1 LGEWLGNIPDNITPD
16 NLGGAIKQIP
26 DNVTPDNLGGAIGG
40 AWDAATAVPKAVTKF
55 TETLFSVSFW
65 IRAAFIIV
73 GITLVFI
80 GTKAL
85 LTGSAPQAPSMPTSN
100 PAPSNGGSRK
110 PYGSSKVKS
119 ASSVAKIAE
128 VA

>member
-16 NLGGAIKQIP
+16 NIGGIP
-26 DNVTPDNLGGAIGG
+26 DAITPDNLGGAVSG

-100 PAPSNGGSRK
+100 AAPTNGGSRK
-110 PYGSSKVKS
+110 PYGSKAKG